1 MVVLASLDAL
11 SKVSDIQVSPAL
23 LMTGEAIWTSFNPE
37 TQAPIFMGETE
48 STFQI
53 SSNVN
58 WSKWI
63 FF

>member
-23 LMTGEAIWTSFNPE
+23 LMTGEAIRTSFNPE
-37 TQAPIFMGETE
+37 TQAPIFMRETE

-58 WSKWI
+58 WSKLI